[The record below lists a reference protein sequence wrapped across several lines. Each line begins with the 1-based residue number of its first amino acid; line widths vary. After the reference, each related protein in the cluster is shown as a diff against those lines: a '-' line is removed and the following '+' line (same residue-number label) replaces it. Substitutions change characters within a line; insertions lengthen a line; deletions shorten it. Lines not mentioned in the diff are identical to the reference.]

1 MFKLLNDKGFWKT
14 AVRLSTPIALQNIL
28 ISSFTLADTL
38 FVSRLGDVSLSAVG
52 MMGQWG
58 WLLNM
63 VLIGISSGVCV
74 FVAQYWGV

>member
-1 MFKLLNDKGFWKT
+1 MFKLLSDKGFWQT
-14 AVRLSTPIALQNIL
+14 AIRLATPIALQNIL

-63 VLIGISSGVCV
+63 VLIGISSGAKET
-74 FVAQYWGV
+74 F